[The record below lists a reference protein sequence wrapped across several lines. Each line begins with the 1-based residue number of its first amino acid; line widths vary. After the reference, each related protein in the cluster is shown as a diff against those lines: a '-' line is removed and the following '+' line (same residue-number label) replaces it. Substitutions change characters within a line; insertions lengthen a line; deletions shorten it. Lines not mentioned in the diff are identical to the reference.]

1 MKIALGRK
9 SPTKN
14 AGALTSSSLYHG
26 CFCLNFTGT
35 QNHKIMAGYN
45 SNLSAVGQH
54 LDEGENIIE
63 SCFGAYETKIM
74 GSDSVRNGVFL
85 VTEKR
90 VVFFGKKLMGYDMES
105 FPLSKVSAIEMSKGL
120 MGKSIAMK
128 MSGNDAK
135 MKWIQKGNPEGVVNY
150 VRENMG
156 EKVAA
161 PVASTG
167 SDDIPAQIQ
176 KLASLKDA
184 GILTEEEFATKK
196 AELLAKM

>member
-1 MKIALGRK
+1 
-9 SPTKN
+9 
-14 AGALTSSSLYHG
+14 
-26 CFCLNFTGT
+26 
-35 QNHKIMAGYN
+35 MAGYN
-45 SNLSAVGQH
+45 GNLKAVAEH

-63 SCFGAYETKIM
+63 SCFGAYEGQMLGQDTL
-74 GSDSVRNGVFL
+74 RNGVFL

-105 FPLSKVSAIEMSKGL
+105 FPLTKVSAIEMSKGL
-120 MGKSIAMK
+120 MGKSITMK

-135 MKWIQKGNPEGVVNY
+135 MKWIQKGNPDGVVNY

-156 EKVAA
+156 EKAAA
-161 PVASTG
+161 PVAAPAA
-167 SDDIPAQIQ
+167 DDIPTQIQ

>member
-1 MKIALGRK
+1 
-9 SPTKN
+9 
-14 AGALTSSSLYHG
+14 
-26 CFCLNFTGT
+26 
-35 QNHKIMAGYN
+35 MAGYN
-45 SNLSAVGQH
+45 GNLKAVAEH

-63 SCFGAYETKIM
+63 SCFGAYETKIL
-74 GSDSVRNGVFL
+74 GGDSVRNGVFL

-90 VVFFGKKLMGYDMES
+90 VIFFGKKLMGYDMES
-105 FPLSKVSAIEMSKGL
+105 FPLTKVSAIEMSKGL

-156 EKVAA
+156 EKAAPTAA
-161 PVASTG
+161 PVA
-167 SDDIPAQIQ
+167 DDIPTQIQ
-176 KLASLKDA
+176 KLASLKEA